1 MWPAAR
7 SGRSTLR
14 WETGYST
21 QARWHQLD
29 WWCTELFRLNWMQ
42 EFEDH
47 FDDEIDFTP
56 PAEDTPSMQ
65 SPAEVYTLAVSPVAL
80 PGPPH
85 LQPPG
90 RITGRTHAL
99 SETLGQRHFVI
110 TTVSV
115 VTLIPCLFCFLIG
128 LTEGSPEFQ
137 VARHNL
143 SYIQEIG
150 NGWFGQVSSQYNSLP
165 RTFTNFPWWSS
176 GNTWPCLF
184 CLRYNRLFWVSST
197 QIQEEPE
204 PWWRS

>member
-1 MWPAAR
+1 
-7 SGRSTLR
+7 
-14 WETGYST
+14 
-21 QARWHQLD
+21 
-29 WWCTELFRLNWMQ
+29 MQ

-99 SETLGQRHFVI
+99 SETLGQRPFVI

-115 VTLIPCLFCFLIG
+115 VTLILPFDWFDRRISRVSGRTPQPELHSRNWQWLVRTGIVHIQYTSLLFLDG
-128 LTEGSPEFQ
+128 PVVTP
-137 VARHNL
+137 ARAF
-143 SYIQEIG
+143 SVCVITGYFE
-150 NGWFGQVSSQYNSLP
+150 
-165 RTFTNFPWWSS
+165 
-176 GNTWPCLF
+176 
-184 CLRYNRLFWVSST
+184 
-197 QIQEEPE
+197 
-204 PWWRS
+204 

>member
-1 MWPAAR
+1 
-7 SGRSTLR
+7 
-14 WETGYST
+14 
-21 QARWHQLD
+21 
-29 WWCTELFRLNWMQ
+29 MQ

-110 TTVSV
+110 INVI

-128 LTEGSPEFQ
+128 LAEGSPEFQ

-150 NGWFGQVSSQYNSLP
+150 NGWFGQVLYIFNILL
-165 RTFTNFPWWSS
+165 FP
-176 GNTWPCLF
+176 GL
-184 CLRYNRLFWVSST
+184 L
-197 QIQEEPE
+197 QIFLDGPVVTPGRVFSVCVITGYFE
-204 PWWRS
+204 